1 MKSSRAAIRYA
12 RALILES
19 SEKDALDKT
28 HEDMLLVKETFDQNI
43 DLKYMVESLVI
54 KNSMKLSSLRLV
66 FKNLSQISLNL
77 INVLSENNRI
87 DIIDL
92 VAEKYILQYKEIR
105 GIQSVTL
112 TTAVPVNKKIEAE
125 FLKKIS
131 ELTDKKTTLIKQVD
145 KSLIGGFVLRIGDLQ
160 YNASYK
166 NKLKNI
172 KQEFNKNTNALTQ

>member
-19 SEKDALDKT
+19 SEKDTLDQT
-28 HEDMLLVKETFDQNI
+28 HDEMLLLKETFDQNI
-43 DLKYMVESLVI
+43 DLMHMIESRVI
-54 KNSMKLSSLRLV
+54 KNSIKLSSLRLI
-66 FKNLSQISLNL
+66 FKNLGQISLNL
-77 INVLSENNRI
+77 IDVLSENNRI

-92 VAEKYILQYKEIR
+92 VAEKYIVQYKVIK
-105 GIQSVTL
+105 GIQSATL
-112 TTAVPVNKKIEAE
+112 TTAVPVNKKIEGE
-125 FLKKIS
+125 FLKKIA
-131 ELTDKKTTLIKQVD
+131 ELTDKKTTLIKKVD

-172 KQEFNKNTNALTQ
+172 KQEFNKNTNALT

>member
-19 SEKDALDKT
+19 SEKDTLDQT
-28 HEDMLLVKETFDQNI
+28 HGDMLLLKETFDQNI
-43 DLKYMVESLVI
+43 DLKHMIESRVI
-54 KNSMKLSSLRLV
+54 KNSIKLSSLRLV
-66 FKNLSQISLNL
+66 FKNLGQISLNL
-77 INVLSENNRI
+77 IDVLSENNRI

-92 VAEKYILQYKEIR
+92 VAEKYIVQYKVIK
-105 GIQSVTL
+105 GIQSATL
-112 TTAVPVNKKIEAE
+112 TTAVPVNKKIEGE
-125 FLKKIS
+125 FLKKIA
-131 ELTDKKTTLIKQVD
+131 ELTDKKTTLIKKVD

-172 KQEFNKNTNALTQ
+172 KQEFNKNTNALT

>member
-19 SEKDALDKT
+19 SEKDTLDQT
-28 HEDMLLVKETFDQNI
+28 HDEMLLLKETFDQNI
-43 DLKYMVESLVI
+43 DLKHMIESRVI
-54 KNSMKLSSLRLV
+54 KNSIKLSSLRLI
-66 FKNLSQISLNL
+66 FKNLGQISLNL
-77 INVLSENNRI
+77 IDVLSENNRI

-92 VAEKYILQYKEIR
+92 VAEKYIVQYKVIK
-105 GIQSVTL
+105 GIQSATL
-112 TTAVPVNKKIEAE
+112 TTAVPVNKKIEGE
-125 FLKKIS
+125 FLKKIA
-131 ELTDKKTTLIKQVD
+131 ELTDKKTTLIKKVD

-172 KQEFNKNTNALTQ
+172 KQEFNKNTNALT

>member
-1 MKSSRAAIRYA
+1 M
-12 RALILES
+12 
-19 SEKDALDKT
+19 
-28 HEDMLLVKETFDQNI
+28 
-43 DLKYMVESLVI
+43 
-54 KNSMKLSSLRLV
+54 
-66 FKNLSQISLNL
+66 
-77 INVLSENNRI
+77 
-87 DIIDL
+87 
-92 VAEKYILQYKEIR
+92 
-105 GIQSVTL
+105 

-131 ELTDKKTTLIKQVD
+131 ELTDKKTTLIKKVD

>member
-28 HEDMLLVKETFDQNI
+28 HEEMLLVKETFDQNI

-54 KNSMKLSSLRLV
+54 KNSMKLSSLRLI

-92 VAEKYILQYKEIR
+92 VAEI
-105 GIQSVTL
+105 
-112 TTAVPVNKKIEAE
+112 
-125 FLKKIS
+125 
-131 ELTDKKTTLIKQVD
+131 
-145 KSLIGGFVLRIGDLQ
+145 
-160 YNASYK
+160 
-166 NKLKNI
+166 
-172 KQEFNKNTNALTQ
+172 

>member
-19 SEKDALDKT
+19 SEKDTLDQT
-28 HEDMLLVKETFDQNI
+28 HDDMLLLKETFDQNI
-43 DLKYMVESLVI
+43 DLKHMIESRVI
-54 KNSMKLSSLRLV
+54 KNSIKLSSLRLV
-66 FKNLSQISLNL
+66 FKNLGQISLNL
-77 INVLSENNRI
+77 IDVLSENNRI

-92 VAEKYILQYKEIR
+92 VAEKYIVQYKVIK
-105 GIQSVTL
+105 GIQSATL
-112 TTAVPVNKKIEAE
+112 TTAVPVNKKIEGE
-125 FLKKIS
+125 FLKKIA
-131 ELTDKKTTLIKQVD
+131 ELTDKKTTLIKKVD

-172 KQEFNKNTNALTQ
+172 KQEFNKNTNALT

>member
-1 MKSSRAAIRYA
+1 MFFQKIT
-12 RALILES
+12 ES
-19 SEKDALDKT
+19 T
-28 HEDMLLVKETFDQNI
+28 LLT
-43 DLKYMVESLVI
+43 L
-54 KNSMKLSSLRLV
+54 
-66 FKNLSQISLNL
+66 
-77 INVLSENNRI
+77 
-87 DIIDL
+87 
-92 VAEKYILQYKEIR
+92 LQKYKEIR
-105 GIQSVTL
+105 GIQSATL

-166 NKLKNI
+166 NKLKKL

>member
-19 SEKDALDKT
+19 SEKDTLDQT
-28 HEDMLLVKETFDQNI
+28 HDDMLLLKETFDQNI
-43 DLKYMVESLVI
+43 DLKHMIESRVI
-54 KNSMKLSSLRLV
+54 KNSIKLSSLRLI
-66 FKNLSQISLNL
+66 FKNLGQISLNL
-77 INVLSENNRI
+77 IDVLSENNRI

-92 VAEKYILQYKEIR
+92 VAEKYIGQYKVIK
-105 GIQSVTL
+105 GIQSATL
-112 TTAVPVNKKIEAE
+112 TTAVPVNKKIEGE
-125 FLKKIS
+125 FLKKIA
-131 ELTDKKTTLIKQVD
+131 ELTDKKTTLIKKVD

-172 KQEFNKNTNALTQ
+172 KQEFNKNTNALT

>member
-19 SEKDALDKT
+19 SEKDTLDQT
-28 HEDMLLVKETFDQNI
+28 HDDMLLLKETFDQNI
-43 DLKYMVESLVI
+43 DLKHMIESLVI
-54 KNSMKLSSLRLV
+54 KNSIKLSSLRLI
-66 FKNLSQISLNL
+66 FKNLGQISLNL
-77 INVLSENNRI
+77 IDVLSENNRI

-92 VAEKYILQYKEIR
+92 VAEKYIVQYKVIK
-105 GIQSVTL
+105 GIQSATL
-112 TTAVPVNKKIEAE
+112 TTAVPVNKKIEGE
-125 FLKKIS
+125 FLKKIT
-131 ELTDKKTTLIKQVD
+131 ELTDKKTTLIKKVD

-172 KQEFNKNTNALTQ
+172 KQEFNKNTNALT

>member
-19 SEKDALDKT
+19 SEKDILDQT
-28 HEDMLLVKETFDQNI
+28 HDDMLLLKETFDQNI
-43 DLKYMVESLVI
+43 DLKHMIESLVI
-54 KNSMKLSSLRLV
+54 KNSIKLSSLRLI
-66 FKNLSQISLNL
+66 FKNLGQISLNL
-77 INVLSENNRI
+77 IDVLSENNRI

-92 VAEKYILQYKEIR
+92 VAEKYIVQYKVIK
-105 GIQSVTL
+105 GIQSATL
-112 TTAVPVNKKIEAE
+112 TTAVPVNKKIEGE
-125 FLKKIS
+125 FLKKIT
-131 ELTDKKTTLIKQVD
+131 ELTDKKTTLIKKVD

-172 KQEFNKNTNALTQ
+172 KQEFNKNTNALT